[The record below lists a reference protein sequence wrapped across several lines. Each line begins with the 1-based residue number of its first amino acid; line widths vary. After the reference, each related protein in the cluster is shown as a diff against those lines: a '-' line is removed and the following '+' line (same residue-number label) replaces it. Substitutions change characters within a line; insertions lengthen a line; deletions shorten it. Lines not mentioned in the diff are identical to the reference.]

1 MAHLF
6 DPPMLPVAGP
16 SSVEP
21 NLPLLDSNLG
31 FDEADVGS
39 LQSRPSSS
47 SLFADLASYLDKRL
61 LPLHNEMR
69 CLSNKVASLKRPRS
83 PSPPAQCSRSASSSP
98 SSLGRP
104 SSPFQPGPSSSSSLL
119 RTSVVS
125 EHPAHQPEEQ
135 VDPLSITYYLPA
147 NASLHGAGCP
157 GKANVSFQKDMYL
170 DLTLVSISPP
180 AVRAS
185 ELLQVEIYGKL
196 WAACSLTPLPESRAA
211 LQIEAAVGL
220 FNHQPFSEDKWSLST
235 KPLCLSSSAAFP
247 IVVNTIIPNL
257 MTWLGNNPSALKEIT

>member
-1 MAHLF
+1 MADLF

-69 CLSNKVASLKRPRS
+69 CLSNKVALLKWPRS
-83 PSPPAQCSRSASSSP
+83 PSPPRSASSSP

-135 VDPLSITYYLPA
+135 VDPLSITYYYPA

-157 GKANVSFQKDMYL
+157 GKANVSFQKDI
-170 DLTLVSISPP
+170 V
-180 AVRAS
+180 
-185 ELLQVEIYGKL
+185 
-196 WAACSLTPLPESRAA
+196 A
-211 LQIEAAVGL
+211 LMQ
-220 FNHQPFSEDKWSLST
+220 
-235 KPLCLSSSAAFP
+235 
-247 IVVNTIIPNL
+247 
-257 MTWLGNNPSALKEIT
+257 

>member
-1 MAHLF
+1 
-6 DPPMLPVAGP
+6 
-16 SSVEP
+16 
-21 NLPLLDSNLG
+21 
-31 FDEADVGS
+31 
-39 LQSRPSSS
+39 
-47 SLFADLASYLDKRL
+47 
-61 LPLHNEMR
+61 MR

-147 NASLHGAGCP
+147 NAFLHGAGCP
-157 GKANVSFQKDMYL
+157 GIANVYFQKDMFLY
-170 DLTLVSISPP
+170 LTLVSISPP

-196 WAACSLTPLPESRAA
+196 WAACSLTPLDVVRE
-211 LQIEAAVGL
+211 
-220 FNHQPFSEDKWSLST
+220 QPFCSQKRSLRQAS
-235 KPLCLSSSAAFP
+235 PGL
-247 IVVNTIIPNL
+247 
-257 MTWLGNNPSALKEIT
+257 

>member
-1 MAHLF
+1 
-6 DPPMLPVAGP
+6 MLPVTGLL
-16 SSVEP
+16 SVEQE
-21 NLPLLDSNLG
+21 LPLQYSTLG

-69 CLSNKVASLKRPRS
+69 CLSNKVASFKRPRS
-83 PSPPAQCSRSASSSP
+83 PSPPVQCSRSASSSP

-104 SSPFQPGPSSSSSLL
+104 TSHSQPIPSSNSSLL
-119 RTSVVS
+119 RASIVR

-135 VDPLSITYYLPA
+135 VDPLSITYYLPTS
-147 NASLHGAGCP
+147 ASLHGAGCS
-157 GKANVSFQKDMYL
+157 GKANLTFQRNMYL
-170 DLTLVSISPP
+170 DLTHVSIFPP

-185 ELLQVEIYGKL
+185 ELLQVEIYGRL
-196 WAACSLTPLPESRAA
+196 WSPCSITQLPESRAA

-220 FNHQPFSEDKWSLST
+220 LDHQPFSEDKWSLST
-235 KPLCLSSSAAFP
+235 KPLCFSSSAAFP
-247 IVVNTIIPNL
+247 FVVNTIIPKF